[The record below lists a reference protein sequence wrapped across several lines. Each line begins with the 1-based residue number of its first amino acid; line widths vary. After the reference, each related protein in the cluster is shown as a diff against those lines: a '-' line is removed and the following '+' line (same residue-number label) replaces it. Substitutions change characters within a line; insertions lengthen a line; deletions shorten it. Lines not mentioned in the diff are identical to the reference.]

1 MKKSH
6 IIIILILSILLIAG
20 GIYYFYFYPAEETA
34 QIIQERDTETVQKR
48 EEDEGRGEISE
59 NPTEKA
65 PVTVDVPV
73 EEIVEEEMKTPQ
85 VEVLT
90 TAQSYRR
97 TFRNPFRDF
106 RSSRLPDGMTI
117 EMIKSMVPFELKGI
131 IGNNYGRLAVI
142 NYRNETRIIRHKT
155 EIEGFW
161 IIDIQENELVIVY
174 EGVQFKLEMES
185 GMNEGF

>member
-6 IIIILILSILLIAG
+6 IIIILIISILLIAG
-20 GIYYFYFYPAEETA
+20 GIYYFYFYPAEDSGKVT
-34 QIIQERDTETVQKR
+34 QVSDTQVVQPEEEDAGNKEDRGESR
-48 EEDEGRGEISE
+48 EEAFIVS
-59 NPTEKA
+59 NI
-65 PVTVDVPV
+65 PV
-73 EEIVEEEMKTPQ
+73 EEIIEEETKIPQ

-97 TFRNPFRDF
+97 SFRNPFRDF
-106 RSSRLPDGMTI
+106 RSSRLPDGLTI
-117 EMIKSMVPFELKGI
+117 EAIKSMVPFELKGI

-142 NYRNETRIIRHKT
+142 NYRGETRIIRDKT
-155 EIEGFW
+155 DIDGYW

-185 GMNEGF
+185 GINEGF